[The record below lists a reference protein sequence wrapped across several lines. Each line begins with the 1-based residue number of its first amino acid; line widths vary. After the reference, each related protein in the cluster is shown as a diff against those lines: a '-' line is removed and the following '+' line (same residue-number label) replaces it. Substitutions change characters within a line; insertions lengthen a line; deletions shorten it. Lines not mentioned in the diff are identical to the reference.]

1 MLVAENITFA
11 YADGAPVLQGVSFTL
26 TRGDI
31 LYLLGR
37 NGCGKTTLMQC
48 LSGALKP
55 ASGSVTFDGKDL
67 FAYTPQER
75 AQRIGLIPQLHSPV
89 FAYTVHELVLM
100 GRAPH
105 MGLFG
110 TPSKA
115 DHAVAESALDS
126 VGLAHYRNRPYT
138 QLSGG
143 ERQLVL
149 IARGLAQ
156 QCRVLLMDEPDAH
169 LDLHN
174 QQKVMAIVQKLTR
187 EGLSFIIT
195 SHIPNNALF
204 YARQVLLMKAG
215 RVLTTGDPAQ
225 TLTEPLLSEAYE
237 MDTEVL
243 YDTRGT
249 VRVARA
255 VLPKRWQA

>member
-1 MLVAENITFA
+1 MLVAKDITFA
-11 YADGAPVLQGVSFTL
+11 YATGAPVLQGISL
-26 TRGDI
+26 MLERGTI
-31 LYLLGR
+31 LYVLGR

-55 ASGSVTFDGKDL
+55 SSGSITLEGKSLFD
-67 FAYTPQER
+67 YTARER
-75 AQRIGLIPQLHSPV
+75 AQRIGLIPQLHTPV
-89 FAYTVHELVLM
+89 FAYTTREIVLM

-105 MGLFG
+105 MHLFG
-110 TPSKA
+110 APSKA
-115 DHAVAESALDS
+115 DYAIADDALAS
-126 VGLAHYRNRPYT
+126 VGLAHYRDRPYT

-174 QQKVMAIVQKLTR
+174 QQKVMTIVQQLASD
-187 EGLSFIIT
+187 GLSFVIT

-204 YARQVLLMKAG
+204 YAHQVLLMRAG
-215 RVLTTGDPAQ
+215 RILASGEPTQ

-237 MDTEVL
+237 MDAEVL
-243 YDTRGT
+243 YEQQGTTRI
-249 VRVARA
+249 VRA
-255 VLPKRWQA
+255 VLPRKLKL